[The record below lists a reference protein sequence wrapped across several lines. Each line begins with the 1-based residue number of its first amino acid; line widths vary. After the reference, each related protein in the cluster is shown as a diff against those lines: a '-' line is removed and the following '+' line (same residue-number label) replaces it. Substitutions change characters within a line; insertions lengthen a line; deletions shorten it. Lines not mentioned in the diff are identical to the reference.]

1 MAIDPA
7 TISAVSALAGSG
19 IGALASVTTSW
30 LTQHSQSRSQ
40 RLKQEA
46 ERRERL
52 FSAFVD
58 QASETYAHSIVQDGL
73 DDPARLVPLY
83 ATINKLRLF
92 AMRQT
97 IGAAEAVLEGIV
109 QAYDSPPSAPRD
121 HDRDVAAHDILRGFA
136 DACRRELQTLR

>member
-1 MAIDPA
+1 MDPA

-30 LTQHSQSRSQ
+30 LTQHFQSRAQ

-46 ERRERL
+46 SRRERL
-52 FSAFVD
+52 FSIFVD
-58 QASETYAHSIVQDGL
+58 EASQTYADGMVHEGL

-92 AMRQT
+92 AT
-97 IGAAEAVLEGIV
+97 GDTVLAAEMVLEGIV
-109 QAYDSPPSAPRD
+109 QIYEAPQTPLDARKAN
-121 HDRDVAAHDILRGFA
+121 VAAHDILRSFA
-136 DACRRELQTLR
+136 ECCRAELKGLH